1 LIFVTVGTHG
11 QQFNRLLES
20 VDALPASQQ
29 RIVQYGCSTYKIKH
43 GSAYRFIEFDEVVSL
58 MSRAE
63 VVVSHGGVGSI
74 VLALAAGQRPV
85 VAPRLH
91 RFGEHVDDHQLEVAE
106 SFARAGKV
114 IPFMPGD
121 DLMAKIADASR
132 DRVAAASG
140 PSSELIEFM
149 HRAIVAGRRG

>member
-1 LIFVTVGTHG
+1 LIFVTVGTHI
-11 QQFNRLLES
+11 QQFNRLLEL
-20 VDALPASQQ
+20 VDALPPNIE
-29 RIVQYGCSTYKIKH
+29 RVVQYGSSTYQVKY
-43 GSAYRFIEFDEVVSL
+43 GSARRFIEFDEVLSL

-85 VAPRLH
+85 VAPRLF

-106 SFARAGKV
+106 AFARAGKI

-121 DLMAKIADASR
+121 ELAARIAEAGR
-132 DRVAAASG
+132 QKAAAAPG
-140 PSSELIEFM
+140 PSPELIEFL
-149 HRAIVAGRRG
+149 HREIAR

>member
-11 QQFNRLLES
+11 QPFNRLLES
-20 VDALPASQQ
+20 VDALPAGQE
-29 RIVQYGCSTYKIKH
+29 RIVQYGFSTYKIKH
-43 GSAYRFIEFDEVVSL
+43 GSAHRFIEFDEVVNL
-58 MSRAE
+58 MSRAD

-74 VLALAAGQRPV
+74 VLALAVGHRPI

-106 SFARAGKV
+106 SFARTGK
-114 IPFMPGD
+114 IIRFMPGD
-121 DLMAKIADASR
+121 NLIAKIAEASR
-132 DRVAAASG
+132 ERIVTATG

-149 HRAIVAGRRG
+149 HRAIGAGGHS